1 MLSTKIVLDVHLH
14 PLLIQQVTLKVFA
27 IIYLCD
33 IKHTWNIQRMHLNN
47 LLS

>member
-33 IKHTWNIQRMHLNN
+33 IKTYLEYTTDA
-47 LLS
+47 LE